1 MSLKSRETVSKRGMM
16 RACERQGQQSAGL
29 LRGVGVLLSEGGNT
43 SAYLATERYR
53 SMSFQPSACQCP
65 TKLL

>member
-29 LRGVGVLLSEGGNT
+29 LRGRRGITV
-43 SAYLATERYR
+43 RR
-53 SMSFQPSACQCP
+53 R
-65 TKLL
+65 